1 MALKVKLVAPDSTGS
16 ALHVGT
22 KIDSA
27 SDKVVK
33 KFRLR
38 NRAIIRRVLDK
49 QASMLATICLFAWLV
64 RGRCL
69 FACEINC
76 LLASACKHYS
86 SIRA

>member
-1 MALKVKLVAPDSTGS
+1 MHVTQQGPTTEEQKAS
-16 ALHVGT
+16 AYVQG
-22 KIDSA
+22 A
-27 SDKVVK
+27 
-33 KFRLR
+33 R
-38 NRAIIRRVLDK
+38 

-64 RGRCL
+64 RGRFL